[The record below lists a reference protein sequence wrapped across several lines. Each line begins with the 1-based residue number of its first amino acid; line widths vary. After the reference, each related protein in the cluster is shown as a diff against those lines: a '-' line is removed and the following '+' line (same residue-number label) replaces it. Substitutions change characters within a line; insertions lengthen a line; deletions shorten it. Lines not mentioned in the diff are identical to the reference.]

1 MEAPNWFLKM
11 SVKIILPKAQAQRLD
26 EMRYEKV
33 GKDLDI
39 SLITTGLHEVEY
51 KDLSTPL
58 DIIRTTIEPVGAPDA
73 GYSKRDLAL
82 LQVLTCAN
90 FARCLTDHP
99 ADFTE
104 VALALFDKSLRPRAR
119 VAHNSQMTAAYA
131 VVDALDLAIHD
142 DAEHWADF
150 DVKFEELKRLL
161 TTTPDADHD

>member
-1 MEAPNWFLKM
+1 M
-11 SVKIILPKAQAQRLD
+11 SVKIFLPKAQAQRPD
-26 EMRYEKV
+26 EMKYEKV

-39 SLITTGLHEVEY
+39 RLITTSLDEVEY
-51 KDLSTPL
+51 ADLSTAL
-58 DIIRTTIEPVGAPDA
+58 DIIRTTIEPVRGPDA
-73 GYSKRDLAL
+73 GYSKRDLGL

-104 VALALFDKSLRPRAR
+104 VALDLFDKSLRPRSR
-119 VAHNSQMTAAYA
+119 VAPNSRITAAYA

-150 DVKFEELKRLL
+150 DVKFGELKRLL
-161 TTTPDADHD
+161 TTTADADRG